1 MRDVMVN
8 RYPILFCVF
17 YCVCLSVCLCATNV
31 ALAENSLNV
40 VPESVRLD
48 RPEVVQQLLV
58 TQRTGA
64 NDLDVNRL
72 CKFETTAPDI
82 AEVSAEGRVVPKRDG
97 EASIVVRYE
106 NKEVR
111 VPVVVVGLSSPA
123 PVSFRHE
130 VLPILTK
137 SGCSSGGC
145 HGKAEGQNGF
155 RLSIFGFDAVADHN
169 ALVKESR
176 GRRIS
181 TASPRQSLL
190 LRKATAVT
198 PHGGGAKLE
207 MDSPWYRRIE
217 RWIAEGARLD
227 EDASQ
232 GVTAIEVYPKQVEM
246 TPQGVQQ
253 LLVTAIGSDGA
264 RRCVTVEAEFE
275 SNAEAI
281 ATADRDGKIRVSR
294 TPGEAAILVRYLGH
308 VGVCRVTLP
317 QYLET
322 FQRPHEKNFIDGA
335 VWEKLERLGIQPGRV
350 TDDTTFL
357 RRVYLD
363 TIGAL
368 PKPEEV
374 RRFMAD
380 SSPDK
385 RARVIDHLL
394 ERPEYA
400 DFWAMKWADIL
411 RVDKAIVK
419 PQGAV
424 AMTRWLREQFRHN
437 TPYDQFA
444 RKIVTA
450 EGNTL
455 AEGPASFFE
464 VHKDPEM
471 LGRSIS
477 QIFLGVRIECAQ
489 CHHHPYE
496 RWSQLDYYAFAGF
509 FTGVQRKGAA
519 PRGSKVYSRGGA
531 NLKHSQTGVE
541 VPPAGLGAEPAK
553 LDGVDD
559 RREVLSQW
567 MTSSENPF
575 FARMIANRIWSHYF
589 GRGLVEPI
597 DDLRA
602 TNPATNEPLLEAL
615 AAHLIAQRF
624 DLKAFTRS
632 ILNSN
637 AYQLESSPN
646 ESNETDSQNFSH
658 AAWKPMPAEVLLDA
672 ICQATGV
679 PEQFNG
685 WPEGY
690 RAIQVWDNR
699 MPSYFFRVF
708 GRPQRVS
715 VCECERGN
723 EPSIAQ
729 TLHLMNSP
737 ESVRKIRH
745 RDGLAA
751 RLAASDRSPAE
762 IIEEFYLAT
771 LCRPPTAS
779 EQTLMQGAF
788 QEPGLTRRAA
798 TEDILWALLNTREF
812 VYNH

>member
-1 MRDVMVN
+1 MRNFFVSQ
-8 RYPILFCVF
+8 YLF
-17 YCVCLSVCLCATNV
+17 LIV
-31 ALAENSLNV
+31 ALVCASSSLAAESRLQV
-40 VPESVRLD
+40 IPASVRLD
-48 RPEVVQQLLV
+48 RPEAIQQLLV
-58 TQRTGA
+58 MKGGNTTG
-64 NDLDVNRL
+64 LDVIRR
-72 CKFETTAPDI
+72 CKFETTDPQI
-82 AEVSAEGRVVPKRDG
+82 VEVDGDGRVVPKRDG
-97 EASIVVRYE
+97 RAAIVVRCDDE
-106 NKEVR
+106 VVR
-111 VPVVVVGLSSPA
+111 VPVLVIGLGSPA
-123 PVSFRHE
+123 PVSFCRE

-169 ALVKESR
+169 ALVKEAR
-176 GRRIS
+176 GRRVS
-181 TASPRQSLL
+181 MAVPKQSLL
-190 LRKATAVT
+190 LKKATGMT
-198 PHGGGAKLE
+198 PHGGGAKIE
-207 MDSPWYRRIE
+207 VGSPWYRRIE
-217 RWIAEGARLD
+217 RWIAEGSQLD
-227 EDASQ
+227 DEASQ
-232 GVTAIEVYPKQVEM
+232 GVVAIDVYPERIQM
-246 TPQGVQQ
+246 TPNSEQQ
-253 LLVTAIGSDGA
+253 LLVTAVGSDGT
-264 RRCVTVEAEFE
+264 RRCVTVEAEFD
-275 SNAEAI
+275 SNAKEI
-281 ATADRDGKIRVSR
+281 ATADRDGKIRVSSN
-294 TPGEAAILVRYLGH
+294 PGEAAILVRYLGH
-308 VGVCRVTLP
+308 VGICRVTIP
-317 QYLET
+317 QTLAT
-322 FQRPHEKNFIDGA
+322 FRRPKENNFIDQA
-335 VWEKLERLGIQPGRV
+335 VWNKLEQLGIQPGQL
-350 TDDTTFL
+350 TDDAAFL
-357 RRVYLD
+357 RRVHLD
-363 TIGAL
+363 TIGCL
-368 PKPEEV
+368 PAPDEV
-374 RRFMAD
+374 RRFIAD

-385 RARVIDHLL
+385 REQLIDQLL
-394 ERPEYA
+394 ERSEYA

-424 AMTRWLREQFRHN
+424 AMTRWLRDQFHHN

-444 RKIVTA
+444 REIVTA
-450 EGNTL
+450 KGNTL
-455 AEGPASFFE
+455 AEGPASFYE

-489 CHHHPYE
+489 CHHHPFE
-496 RWSQLDYYAFAGF
+496 RWGQADYYAFAGF
-509 FTGVQRKGAA
+509 FTGVQRKAA
-519 PRGSKVYSRGGA
+519 ASGGRKIYSRGGV
-531 NLKHSQTGVE
+531 NLKHPQTGVE
-541 VPPAGLGAEPAK
+541 LLPVGLGAKEVA
-553 LDGVDD
+553 LDGVED

-567 MTSSENPF
+567 MTSPENPF
-575 FARMIANRIWSHYF
+575 FARMIVNRIWSHYF

-615 AAHLIAQRF
+615 ADHLVAQRY

-637 AYQLESSPN
+637 AYQLDSVPN
-646 ESNETDSQNFSH
+646 QSNQTDSQNFSH

-685 WPEGY
+685 WPVGY
-690 RAIQVWDNR
+690 RAIQIWDNR

-729 TLHLMNSP
+729 ALHLMNSP

-751 RLAASDRSPAE
+751 RLAASERSSTQ
-762 IIEEFYLAT
+762 IIEEIYLAA
-771 LCRPPTAS
+771 LCRLPTEA
-779 EQTLMQGAF
+779 EQTLMQQAF
-788 QEPGLTRRAA
+788 QEPGLTRREAS
-798 TEDILWALLNTREF
+798 EDVLWTLLNTREF